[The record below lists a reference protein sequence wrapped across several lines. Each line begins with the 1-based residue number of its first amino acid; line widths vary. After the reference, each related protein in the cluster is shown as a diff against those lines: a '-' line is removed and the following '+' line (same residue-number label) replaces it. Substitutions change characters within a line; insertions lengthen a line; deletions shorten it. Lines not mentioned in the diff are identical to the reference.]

1 VKKYKREVRVG
12 DVVIGGNNNPIRVQS
27 MTKTDTRDVD
37 ATVNQILQLEEYGC
51 EIVRV
56 AVKDSEAATKI
67 ADIKNQ
73 SIYLLL
79 QIFILTRD

>member
-1 VKKYKREVRVG
+1 VKKYKKEVRIG
-12 DVVIGGNNNPIRVQS
+12 DVVIGGNNPIKVQS

-67 ADIKNQ
+67 ADIKKSNPYT
-73 SIYLLL
+73 SCCRYS
-79 QIFILTRD
+79 F